1 MKLSVSAYRAH
12 ASAHKKILTSSYQQ
26 HYGSTAAPPICNP
39 LQPPNFTPQKL
50 CNLNVQLTL
59 ALCTRKCFSTKFLSN
74 LLSETDLRPSN
85 LYFKGT
91 VCNTYHQITIEI
103 EN

>member
-39 LQPPNFTPQKL
+39 LQPPNFTPQVSAYISL
-50 CNLNVQLTL
+50 LIWLIEE
-59 ALCTRKCFSTKFLSN
+59 
-74 LLSETDLRPSN
+74 LLSISLLCVVKNEL
-85 LYFKGT
+85 
-91 VCNTYHQITIEI
+91 
-103 EN
+103 

>member
-39 LQPPNFTPQKL
+39 LQPTSFTPQQQIDNGKANTPHYPL
-50 CNLNVQLTL
+50 C
-59 ALCTRKCFSTKFLSN
+59 
-74 LLSETDLRPSN
+74 EHE
-85 LYFKGT
+85 Y
-91 VCNTYHQITIEI
+91 
-103 EN
+103 

>member
-39 LQPPNFTPQKL
+39 LQPPNFTPQLFDEEFDSPLK
-50 CNLNVQLTL
+50 
-59 ALCTRKCFSTKFLSN
+59 A
-74 LLSETDLRPSN
+74 TDLSRVLQNAAHKIYS
-85 LYFKGT
+85 LWSSLKLVKFFVKGLKNINAVET
-91 VCNTYHQITIEI
+91 
-103 EN
+103 